1 MNRYAEYLKKLR
13 EEHTVCVKLE
23 FLNPDGTVLLDVT
36 EDMMQSGG
44 TLNVTSRNGCRRTAD
59 ITLDN
64 WAGLYDYHVDKLF
77 FGQQIRL
84 SAGVYLDDGTPFYLP
99 QGVFYVSNPSEVFE
113 PAGRTTT
120 LSLVD
125 KWAFL
130 DGTLFG
136 KVPGVYILSAGD
148 NLFQAVRNLLLTDR
162 GNGLPL
168 DGVPPMLSADY
179 TGRTVDIGGVDCPV
193 LQCPYTARIS
203 TTYGG
208 VLEEIATMLVAAVG
222 YDARGQLRVE
232 TANRDAVP
240 AAQRQVLWDFTTRE
254 PELLGLNV
262 SPAPVEMYNHVL
274 ITGGTL
280 NGRMAF
286 GEATN
291 TDPASPFNVRRI
303 GKKTFAEAQPKYY
316 ADSQCAA
323 LAECYLGQYR
333 AAGNAATIA
342 SVPMFHFQ
350 ENALVTLCREGLDA
364 APVSYAVT
372 GWTLPIAQT
381 GRMTIQTTRL
391 DRAANVG

>member
-1 MNRYAEYLKKLR
+1 
-13 EEHTVCVKLE
+13 
-23 FLNPDGTVLLDVT
+23 
-36 EDMMQSGG
+36 MQSGG

-148 NLFQAVRNLLLTDR
+148 NLFQAARNLLLTDR

-179 TGRTVDIGGVDCPV
+179 TGRTVDIGGVGCPV

-208 VLEEIATMLVAAVG
+208 VLEEIATMLVAVVARTAPRRDGKSGCRAGRAATGALGLYNPGAGTARPQRIARAGGDVQPCSDHGRNAQRAHGCRGGNEYGSRLAVQCTAHRQK
-222 YDARGQLRVE
+222 DLLRGAAEVLRRQSVRC
-232 TANRDAVP
+232 TGRVLSRAVP
-240 AAQRQVLWDFTTRE
+240 RGRQRGDDCER
-254 PELLGLNV
+254 
-262 SPAPVEMYNHVL
+262 AHVPL
-274 ITGGTL
+274 SEE
-280 NGRMAF
+280 R
-286 GEATN
+286 
-291 TDPASPFNVRRI
+291 
-303 GKKTFAEAQPKYY
+303 
-316 ADSQCAA
+316 
-323 LAECYLGQYR
+323 
-333 AAGNAATIA
+333 AGNALPGGAGRHAGI
-342 SVPMFHFQ
+342 P
-350 ENALVTLCREGLDA
+350 CRYRLDA
-364 APVSYAVT
+364 AHRTNRPDDHS
-372 GWTLPIAQT
+372 GNQT
-381 GRMTIQTTRL
+381 GPRGKRRMTASTTCSK
-391 DRAANVG
+391 